1 MTTRNLR
8 DYGRA
13 MRSRCF
19 VVGLGVGAMTLTSA
33 SLALAGSYT
42 VNACVDDPRGAN
54 LSWTSSSSHIDL
66 PSYNAGCTG
75 TAADGL
81 IARAAAKPGGGL
93 VPAFGATSWNFD
105 APPGT
110 TIDRADLSLWL
121 YRYGGG
127 ETDRWG
133 VGVGDEG
140 GAYLLGGIG
149 QSALST
155 GSRGSY
161 FALTV
166 ANRTAL
172 RLGVVCA
179 NGGGCSVAATNVAG
193 ARYSRASAELFGARV
208 RISDA
213 TTAALSEQDG
223 SLWTSS
229 SWLAGSQT
237 LSFVA
242 SDNVGVA
249 SVGADVGGERRTL
262 NSVCDFARTVPCPA
276 TRQFSASFDT
286 ARLSDGPHS
295 VSIDATDSGGNLSS
309 QSRQILVDNTAPG
322 APGAPQLRGSP
333 GSVWRT
339 TNDFTLSYTNPAK
352 AAGAPLSSHDL
363 ELCPVTDDGKVGTS
377 GCTSESRPGAPAI
390 DAISLPAVGRYK
402 MRVRVNDELF
412 KGEWSL
418 WSPELR
424 FDNSAAGTPVVAYPV
439 GWVNRERSLLPL
451 RIDPPAASSRPPSGY
466 ASYRVTVDGGPPT
479 TVAAAA
485 KGESASFNLSA
496 LGDGRHELAVTAVT
510 GAGIVTDSL
519 LASSGVIEKD
529 VVAPQLVVSGAPA
542 HDAFVT
548 TPVTFALRGTDATSG
563 MAAAVSPAPVGSG
576 GYIALQVDHDAEQ
589 LVGGP
594 FAQVSPGEGE
604 HLVQSYAS
612 DVAGNRSALQSFR
625 YTQDTKMPSGGL
637 RPMRP
642 ENPALLEFFVD
653 ERCLGRASIELSTS
667 PGVWRPLP
675 TSEGLQRAS
684 AAVPAD
690 IWEPRTPY
698 TVRAIVSDCAG
709 NSANLT
715 DWYGGERSGTP
726 IGTITPPPRA
736 VIGARAE
743 IASAS
748 SSKRASAAANRRVT
762 AIVVDRSGDPLPGL
776 PVRIETQPWMTPAAW
791 QAAGSVRTDDK
802 GRASANVAVHS
813 SLRVRV
819 VVPGD
824 ELRAEAVS
832 NTVYATRLAST
843 TIAATPRAVRAG
855 RKTTIKG
862 RLRGGFVPRAGFQ
875 LALYGRGPRSR
886 GWVPI
891 RTDVAV
897 SSGGYWRASY
907 RFLRSSRGSFHFRV
921 RTPNRPDYPFRADS
935 SQSVR
940 VRVR

>member
-1 MTTRNLR
+1 
-8 DYGRA
+8 

-19 VVGLGVGAMTLTSA
+19 VVGLGVGAISLLHA
-33 SLALAGSYT
+33 SLALGGSYT
-42 VNACVDDPRGAN
+42 VNACVDDARGAN
-54 LSWTSSSSHIDL
+54 LSWASASSDIDL

-75 TAADGL
+75 AAADGL

-93 VPAFGATSWNFD
+93 VPAFGATSWTFD

-208 RISDA
+208 RISDP
-213 TTAALSEQDG
+213 TTAVLSAQAG

-229 SWLAGSQT
+229 AWLSGSQS

-242 SDNVGVA
+242 SDNVGIA
-249 SVGADVGGERRTL
+249 SAGADVGGQRRAVT
-262 NSVCDFARTVPCPA
+262 SDCDFARTIPCPA
-276 TRQFSASFDT
+276 TRDFSATFDT
-286 ARLSDGPHS
+286 MGLADGPHTLT
-295 VSIDATDSGGNLSS
+295 IDATDSGGNQSS
-309 QSRQILVDNTAPG
+309 QSRQILVDNTAPA
-322 APGAPQLRGSP
+322 APGAPQLSGSP
-333 GSVWRT
+333 ASVWRT
-339 TNDFTLSYTNPAK
+339 TNDFTLTYSNPVK
-352 AAGAPLSSHDL
+352 TAGAPLSSHDV
-363 ELCPVTDDGKVGTS
+363 ELCPVASDGKVATN
-377 GCTSESRPGAPAI
+377 GCGSESRPGAPAI
-390 DAISLPAVGRYK
+390 DTISLPAVGRYK

-412 KGEWSL
+412 KGEWGQ
-418 WSPELR
+418 WSAELR
-424 FDNSAAGTPVVAYPV
+424 FDNSAAGTPVVSYPV
-439 GWVNRERSLLPL
+439 GWVNRERALLPL
-451 RIDPPAASSRPPSGY
+451 RIDPPAASSPPPSGY

-479 TVAAAA
+479 TVAAAG
-485 KGESASFNLSA
+485 KDESASFNLEA
-496 LGDGRHELAVTAVT
+496 LGEGRHVLAVTAVT
-510 GAGIVTDSL
+510 GAGIVTESL

-529 VVAPQLVVSGAPA
+529 VVAPQLAVSGAPA

-548 TPVTFALRGTDATSG
+548 TPVTLTLRGSDETSG
-563 MAAAVSPAPVGSG
+563 MAAAVSPAPVASG
-576 GYIALQVDHDAEQ
+576 GYIAVQLDHGSEQ
-589 LVGGP
+589 MTGGA
-594 FAQVSPGEGE
+594 FAQISPGEGQ
-604 HLVQSYAS
+604 HIVQSYAS
-612 DVAGNRSALQSFR
+612 DVAGNRSALQSIS
-625 YTQDTKMPSGGL
+625 YTQDTKQPSGGL

-642 ENPALLEFFVD
+642 ETPALLEFFID

-667 PGVWRPLP
+667 PGIWRPLT

-684 AAVPAD
+684 ATVPAD

-698 TVRAIVSDCAG
+698 TVRAVVSDCAG
-709 NSANLT
+709 NSTELI
-715 DWYGGERSGTP
+715 DWYGGDRSGTP

-736 VIGARAE
+736 VIGATAE
-743 IASAS
+743 IAAAS
-748 SSKRASAAANRRVT
+748 SSKSASAAASRRVT
-762 AIVVDRSGDPLPGL
+762 AIVVDKSGDPLPGL
-776 PVRIETQPWMTPAAW
+776 LVRIETQPWMTPATWAP
-791 QAAGSVRTDDK
+791 AGSVRTNEK
-802 GRASANVAVHS
+802 GRASAVVSAHS

-824 ELRAEAVS
+824 ELRTEAVS
-832 NTVYATRLAST
+832 NIVYATRLAAT
-843 TIAATPRAVRAG
+843 TIAASPRSVRAG
-855 RKTTIKG
+855 RRTMIKG
-862 RLRGGFVPRAGFQ
+862 RLRGGYVPRAGFD
-875 LALYGRGPRSR
+875 LVLYGRGPRSR

-891 RTDVAV
+891 STDIAV
-897 SSGGYWRASY
+897 SSGGYWRAPY
-907 RFLRSSRGSFHFRV
+907 RFLRSSRGSFKFRV
-921 RTPNRPDYPFRADS
+921 RTPNRPDYPFRS
-935 SQSVR
+935 RTSQSVR